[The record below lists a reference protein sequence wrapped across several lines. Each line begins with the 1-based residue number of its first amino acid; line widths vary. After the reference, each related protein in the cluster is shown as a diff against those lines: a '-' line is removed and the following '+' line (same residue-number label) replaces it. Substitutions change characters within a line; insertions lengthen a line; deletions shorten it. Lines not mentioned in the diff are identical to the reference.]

1 MKYSIIAALLVA
13 TVFAE
18 DAATRRRQLPEKAD
32 YYKPLMG
39 ESYLGCF
46 EDAKNRD
53 QTEYFPEAH
62 GDPVKCFKKAMEV
75 GY

>member
-53 QTEYFPEAH
+53 QSKYIHDGH
-62 GDPVKCFKKAMEV
+62 GDPVKCFRIAINE